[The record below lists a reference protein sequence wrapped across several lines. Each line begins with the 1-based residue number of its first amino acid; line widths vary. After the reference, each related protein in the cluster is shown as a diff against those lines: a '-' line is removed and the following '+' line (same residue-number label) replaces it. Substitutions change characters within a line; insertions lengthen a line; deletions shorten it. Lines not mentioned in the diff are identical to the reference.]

1 MGSDDSDST
10 FDQSEITP
18 LNIQPNSC
26 KNGATRTL
34 SQIYLPTIPQFSV
47 IPASPLFR
55 KFHHTSCNSTLKG
68 ALKSVIFN
76 HTSEAGLFCGT
87 IGERTSF
94 KILKDS
100 NFVEWLRSKN
110 YPPIV
115 FHSLHS
121 QTFND
126 VSSGRIRMTVDLYID
141 QFLPRLAAALRR
153 DTHLVR
159 IDTGMIVEALLLPV
173 FQIDKTNV
181 CKSAARILVDFT
193 SVNRG
198 FFIRRNHNA
207 RK

>member
-10 FDQSEITP
+10 SDESEMSLI
-18 LNIQPNSC
+18 NIQPNSS
-26 KNGATRTL
+26 KNGAARTL
-34 SQIYLPTIPQFSV
+34 SQIYLPNIPQFSA
-47 IPASPLFR
+47 IPISPLFR
-55 KFHHTSCNSTLKG
+55 KFHYISCNSTLKG
-68 ALKSVIFN
+68 ALKSAIFN

-94 KILKDS
+94 KMLKDS
-100 NFVEWLRSKN
+100 NFVDWLRSKN

-153 DTHLVR
+153 DTRLVK

-173 FQIDKTNV
+173 FQIEKTNA
-181 CKSAARILVDFT
+181 CKSATRILVDFT

-198 FFIRRNHNA
+198 FFVRRHHSA
-207 RK
+207 RE